1 MKNSL
6 RYLLPLLGLAVSLP
20 LTRAADP
27 GKPAAPDDKKDD
39 KKSLRVLSAPDHR
52 TIIHRATTMETEP
65 TTFLGVET
73 SPVSATLTAQLG
85 LQDGAGLVVNH
96 VVPDSPAAG
105 ALKQHDILLKL
116 DDQLLVEQ
124 RQLAVL
130 IRNHKE
136 GDEVTLTFL
145 RTGKQTTAKVKLAK
159 HDAPKVGWDLNQA
172 FPGFGGGSGS
182 AFAFSNSN
190 SDSNSGSIG
199 TLDHL
204 IPHNAQIAGTEDIDR
219 LLGLIDRGLLPGMQH
234 LNVVRSGGGPGDR
247 SVSVTVNT
255 GNSHVVL
262 DDEKGSLD
270 LTLKDGKKEL
280 VAKNKRGEQIFSG
293 PINTPE
299 ERKALPAEVR
309 GRLDNLEDST
319 QFSYK
324 TDGDFKGAE
333 TKVLRPRGQ
342 GIAAPVPAPF
352 VGRAPLFF

>member
-6 RYLLPLLGLAVSLP
+6 HYLVSMLGLIAALP
-20 LTRAADP
+20 VARAA
-27 GKPAAPDDKKDD
+27 GDDKIVKQD
-39 KKSLRVLSAPDHR
+39 KKELRVISGPDHR
-52 TIIHRATTMETEP
+52 AMIRRIGAAEMESA
-65 TTFLGVET
+65 TFLGVET

-96 VVPDSPAAG
+96 VVSDSPAAA

-130 IRNHKE
+130 VRNHKE

-145 RTGKQTTAKVKLAK
+145 RGGKQTTAKVKLAK
-159 HDAPKVGWDLNQA
+159 HDAPKLGMELNQA
-172 FPGFGGGSGS
+172 FPGFGGASGG
-182 AFAFSNSN
+182 AFAFGPGDENGN
-190 SDSNSGSIG
+190 FDAFLPG
-199 TLDHL
+199 
-204 IPHNAQIAGTEDIDR
+204 NAHVAGPEDINR
-219 LLGLIDRGLLPGMQH
+219 VLSMIDRGMMPGMQRM
-234 LNVVRSGGGPGDR
+234 NVVRSNGSPGDR
-247 SVSVTVNT
+247 TVNVTVNT

-270 LTLKDGKKEL
+270 VTINEGKKQL
-280 VAKNKRGEQIFSG
+280 VAKNKQGDQIFAG

-299 ERKALPAEVR
+299 ERKALPADVR
-309 GRLDNLEDST
+309 SRLDSLEDST

-333 TKVLRPRGQ
+333 TKIVRPRGQ
-342 GIAAPVPAPF
+342 AIAVPLPLITSS
-352 VGRAPLFF
+352 RAALFF